1 MGCKTVN
8 EYRDETRGIYQRE
21 ECAKQLISFEG
32 LVFRGRNGVYN
43 VTPTDIDGC
52 VQLDAENCFIF
63 FELKHS
69 GGMSSGQES
78 ALAKLCDAIL
88 DSGREAVVFMAVH
101 NVPLPEVVLAKDAKV
116 TKIYYGDEKFPRKW
130 HNHKHEQKTLKEAMD
145 GFVDYIKK
153 KNHREDNKGEV
164 ETQCQEDTKREG

>member
-32 LVFRGRNGVYN
+32 LVFMGRNGMYN

-52 VQLDAENCFIF
+52 VQLDAEDCFIF

-69 GGMSSGQES
+69 GGMPSGQER
-78 ALAKLCDAIL
+78 ALEKLCDAVQA
-88 DSGREAVVFMAVH
+88 GGKNAVVFMAVH
-101 NVPLPEVVLAKDAKV
+101 NVPLPETILAKYAIVSKV
-116 TKIYYGDEKFPRKW
+116 YWKGKW
-130 HNHKHEQKTLKEAMD
+130 HDTWHNQKTLAED
-145 GFVDYIKK
+145 INDYLNCIR
-153 KNHREDNKGEV
+153 NN
-164 ETQCQEDTKREG
+164 QI